1 MSGVRPSEQ
10 TSGGRR
16 EPEARRG
23 DGVAMCSA
31 VTDDGRAPR
40 AALGLTL
47 KARLAA
53 VRARYEAFDPSSKL
67 FG

>member
-1 MSGVRPSEQ
+1 MRPIEQ
-10 TSGGRR
+10 PAKDAAAPKCGAA
-16 EPEARRG
+16 AR
-23 DGVAMCSA
+23 SA
-31 VTDDGRAPR
+31 ITDDGRAPR